1 MFSIVNYFYSQQIT
15 CGMVLTDAIEYL
27 NILPPKF
34 HSERPSPSDSPWQ
47 LYCANYTCV
56 MSDRHSNE
64 YHVFLSVVVTLAEYF
79 CFESRWN
86 DRTGSHIRC
95 WLFFSIKSCLII
107 NFPFFFSVAYT
118 CKNKLRVAVPILR
131 FNIKLC

>member
-1 MFSIVNYFYSQQIT
+1 MYSIVNYFYSQQIT
-15 CGMVLTDAIEYL
+15 CGMVLTDAIECL

-34 HSERPSPSDSPWQ
+34 HSERPSPSDSPRQ

-56 MSDRHSNE
+56 MSDRRSNE

-86 DRTGSHIRC
+86 DRTGSHKRC
-95 WLFFSIKSCLII
+95 
-107 NFPFFFSVAYT
+107 
-118 CKNKLRVAVPILR
+118 
-131 FNIKLC
+131 